1 MRDFQDFIAR
11 ENIRRYKQK
20 LSESVD
26 EREQETLRQLL
37 SDEEARFQQVQSCS
51 RGTKSL

>member
-20 LSESVD
+20 LSESVE
-26 EREQETLRQLL
+26 EREQETLRRLL
-37 SDEEARFQQVQSCS
+37 SDEEARIQQLQA
-51 RGTKSL
+51 RAKSNP